1 MPQAM
6 NALGQAYQQGKGTE
20 ADLAKA
26 AEWYGKA
33 ADLKLA
39 DAQNNLGML
48 YLEGKGVTRD
58 LAKAFKLFE
67 SRRRA
72 ERPVGPQQSGRHV

>member
-1 MPQAM
+1 M

-26 AEWYGKA
+26 AEWYRKA

-39 DAQNNLGML
+39 EPRTISACSI
-48 YLEGKGVTRD
+48 
-58 LAKAFKLFE
+58 
-67 SRRRA
+67 SRARA
-72 ERPVGPQQSGRHV
+72 